1 MMDLLKKLKLNPKNP
16 RIITEDSFKK
26 LKDKI
31 LRNPNGLKAH
41 KIVYKDNVIYAGNQ
55 RFRALRDIVKDNP
68 NFKILDEW
76 FLNAT
81 DWTDE
86 QIREYI
92 IISNVNDGDHD
103 WDMLANEEIWTKE
116 ELEEWGVDVAGWK
129 TRETEEDEAPEVSSE
144 PAISKL
150 GEVYQLGR
158 HRLMCGDATSIEDVE
173 KLMDGQK
180 ADMVFTDPPYGV
192 DYEKKNNEVLGNKE
206 YSKVTNDD
214 LKGET
219 LVQFFK
225 DSFANISAVI
235 KDGGAYYFTAPQGG
249 DQMMMMMAMKEVGI
263 PCRHEL
269 IWVKNSP
276 VFSMNRLDY
285 DYQHE
290 PILYGWKGSHQFYG
304 NGSYKKSIWNIGR
317 ESDKSHPT
325 MKPVA
330 LVANAINNSSK
341 GEDIVLDVFGGSG
354 STLIACEQT
363 NRQCYM
369 LELDEKYVD
378 VIRKRY
384 WKFTHDGNEEG
395 WQDGT
400 KAV

>member
-1 MMDLLKKLKLNPKNP
+1 
-16 RIITEDSFKK
+16 
-26 LKDKI
+26 
-31 LRNPNGLKAH
+31 
-41 KIVYKDNVIYAGNQ
+41 
-55 RFRALRDIVKDNP
+55 
-68 NFKILDEW
+68 
-76 FLNAT
+76 
-81 DWTDE
+81 
-86 QIREYI
+86 
-92 IISNVNDGDHD
+92 
-103 WDMLANEEIWTKE
+103 
-116 ELEEWGVDVAGWK
+116 
-129 TRETEEDEAPEVSSE
+129 
-144 PAISKL
+144 
-150 GEVYQLGR
+150 
-158 HRLMCGDATSIEDVE
+158 
-173 KLMDGQK
+173 
-180 ADMVFTDPPYGV
+180 
-192 DYEKKNNEVLGNKE
+192 
-206 YSKVTNDD
+206 
-214 LKGET
+214 
-219 LVQFFK
+219 
-225 DSFANISAVI
+225 
-235 KDGGAYYFTAPQGG
+235 
-249 DQMMMMMAMKEVGI
+249 
-263 PCRHEL
+263 
-269 IWVKNSP
+269 
-276 VFSMNRLDY
+276 MNRLDY